1 MDNRGIAISLWF
13 WCGKWDYSACCS
25 SNCYQPIDRT
35 CINEH
40 LVKEEEGILFCMHAD
55 LLADSLRWTFR
66 AGIVSPLYCCNVSKA
81 IPLSVHLQ
89 NAWRRCSLFCC
100 FLRQITSRVRC
111 VLSVVYCLLPAWCGV
126 IKLAPHKWTV
136 IDCGRW
142 EWNLFAT
149 LKTQRQKR
157 GECTFLVSTM
167 ASMWN
172 CGQMLTMD
180 TEKQKKTLHTLSQ
193 VSTSAISQGANKLLT
208 HLLLGT

>member
-1 MDNRGIAISLWF
+1 MFFSWILLMFFFKSEVKSHSTISLLGTQMDNRGIAISLWF

-55 LLADSLRWTFR
+55 LLADSLRWTFH

-111 VLSVVYCLLPAWCGV
+111 VLSVVYCLLPAWWC
-126 IKLAPHKWTV
+126 
-136 IDCGRW
+136 D
-142 EWNLFAT
+142 
-149 LKTQRQKR
+149 KTR
-157 GECTFLVSTM
+157 T
-167 ASMWN
+167 A
-172 CGQMLTMD
+172 
-180 TEKQKKTLHTLSQ
+180 
-193 VSTSAISQGANKLLT
+193 
-208 HLLLGT
+208 

>member
-1 MDNRGIAISLWF
+1 MSRLESFWCFFKSEVKSHSTISLLGTQMDNRGIAISLWF
-13 WCGKWDYSACCS
+13 WCGKWDYSTHCS
-25 SNCYQPIDRT
+25 SKCYQPIDRT

-111 VLSVVYCLLPAWCGV
+111 VLSVVYCLLPALVWC
-126 IKLAPHKWTV
+126 
-136 IDCGRW
+136 D
-142 EWNLFAT
+142 
-149 LKTQRQKR
+149 KTR
-157 GECTFLVSTM
+157 T
-167 ASMWN
+167 A
-172 CGQMLTMD
+172 
-180 TEKQKKTLHTLSQ
+180 
-193 VSTSAISQGANKLLT
+193 
-208 HLLLGT
+208 